1 MMVDVPNSPT
11 STSYVLVIDLGST
24 SLKAA
29 VVENTGRIL
38 SLVTETNN
46 TTLIPGGGAKQDAEA
61 WWLKAIAAS
70 KKALAEAKIPRAK
83 ILAICCDSQYSVT
96 VPVDRDAKP
105 LMEAIH
111 WFDSRGGKYTRRIMR
126 GFPSV
131 QGMSV
136 PKALKWIKHT
146 GLAPTQSGVDSL
158 AHMLFIKHEYPE
170 VYRNTYKF
178 FEPVDYLTARLTN
191 QFSASQHTAVM
202 SMLTSNRQW
211 GSTTYCDSLIK
222 KVGLDREK
230 LPDLIANNGIIGPL
244 KAEISEEIGLDPAT
258 LVMTGMLDNQGA
270 LIGSGIT
277 DCREGMVYVGTSL
290 NINAHTDRKKTDI
303 SHSIASIPGCLPDK
317 YMLLCEQGL
326 GGKCLDY
333 FLERLVFYNDA
344 LMKGPPPEDCYQK
357 INMAVSEIPPG
368 SGNVLFLPWLNGAI
382 APAENSYARGGF
394 FNLSLDATRAHMGRA
409 VMEGVAFNTKAALKP
424 VEKFLG
430 RKMEMLRMA
439 GGGALSDIWAQIYAN
454 VLEIPIHQ
462 LDEPQ
467 KVTCRGTGLV
477 GFTRLGI
484 LAVDKIAPLVKIKQV
499 FEPEK
504 NNIAIYRKLYQQY
517 CQIFKKNSKIF
528 RALNQ

>member
-1 MMVDVPNSPT
+1 MVDDSNSPAL
-11 STSYVLVIDLGST
+11 TSYVLVIDLGST

-29 VVENTGRIL
+29 IVENTGRVL
-38 SLVTETNN
+38 SLVTESNN
-46 TTLIPGGGAKQDAEA
+46 TTLLPGGGAEQDAES
-61 WWLKAIAAS
+61 WWEKAIAAS
-70 KKALAEAKIPRAK
+70 KRALDEAKISREK

-96 VPVDRDAKP
+96 VPVDRNARP
-105 LMEAIH
+105 LMKAIH
-111 WFDSRGGKYTRRIMR
+111 WFDSRGGKYTGQIMK
-126 GFPSV
+126 GFPNV
-131 QGMSV
+131 QGLSIS
-136 PKALKWIKHT
+136 KALKWIRHT

-158 AHMLFIKHEYPE
+158 AHMLFIKHEYPD

-202 SMLTSNRQW
+202 TMLTCNSQW
-211 GSTTYCDSLIK
+211 GSTSYCDSLIK

-230 LPDLIANNGIIGPL
+230 LPELAANDGIIGPL
-244 KAEISEEIGLDPAT
+244 KAEISEELGLNPAT
-258 LVMTGMLDNQGA
+258 LVMAGMLDNQGA

-277 DCREGMVYVGTSL
+277 DYREGMVYVGTSL
-290 NINAHTDRKKTDI
+290 NINAHIDRKKTDI
-303 SHSIASIPGCLPDK
+303 SHSIASIPGCLPNK

-344 LMKGPPPEDCYQK
+344 LMKDHPPEDCYQK
-357 INMAVSEIPPG
+357 VNKAISVVPPG

-382 APAENSYARGGF
+382 APAENGYARGGF
-394 FNLSLDATRAHMGRA
+394 FNLSLDSTRAHMSRA

-430 RKMEMLRMA
+430 RKMESLRMA

-462 LDEPQ
+462 LDDPQ

-477 GFTRLGI
+477 GFTRLGV
-484 LAVDKIAPLVKIKQV
+484 LAVDKISSLIKIKQI

-504 NNIAIYRKLYQQY
+504 NHIAIYRKLYQQY
-517 CQIFKKNSKIF
+517 CQIFKKNRKIF
-528 RALNQ
+528 KALNQ